1 MTQLDYVLKERLS
14 RLLVWS
20 GIVLAIVFSVSF
32 LLKIGH
38 VIPSFHK
45 GITGALFDN
54 FIILLRILCCIWS
67 VMLAKRLNRYPLFWG
82 LFTIAFPPIVMII
95 LLTRDFKVKREY
107 KAVVKKYRDEYFMQY
122 EKITKEFKS
131 GQITR
136 EYFQNEVENLRKVY
150 AEKLNSEIE
159 RIEQEKENSDFIDDS
174 FPPASPDNK

>member
-1 MTQLDYVLKERLS
+1 MALLDYVLKERLS

-107 KAVVKKYRDEYFMQY
+107 KDVVKKYRDEYFMQY

-131 GQITR
+131 GQLTR

-159 RIEQEKENSDFIDDS
+159 RIEQEKEDSDFMNNNYH
-174 FPPASPDNK
+174 ASPDK